1 MKGSQTIGTF
11 LELGSTQAVEC
22 LGRTGLDYIVID
34 TEHNCY
40 SAESVGAYIRAAEN
54 TGLLPYVRIG
64 DIRRPYVLRMLDLGA
79 RGLIVPNITSADQV
93 RELVTYAKF
102 PPVGRRGYCPNRT
115 TGWGQD
121 AWARDV
127 RSYMAECNRRC
138 KLIPQCET
146 REALDEVEEIAALE
160 GVDGIFVGPCDLS
173 IALGIPLA
181 FDDPVL
187 LDAIERVRLACA
199 ANGKEAL
206 IFASGPEDAR
216 RWLERGFDSVTCGL
230 DAAVLAQSYQG
241 LVSACRPEGGPL
253 RG

>member
-102 PPVGRRGYCPNRT
+102 PPVGRRGLEIKGRSRRRRAFWPSRRGS
-115 TGWGQD
+115 GWPWG
-121 AWARDV
+121 
-127 RSYMAECNRRC
+127 
-138 KLIPQCET
+138 
-146 REALDEVEEIAALE
+146 
-160 GVDGIFVGPCDLS
+160 
-173 IALGIPLA
+173 
-181 FDDPVL
+181 
-187 LDAIERVRLACA
+187 
-199 ANGKEAL
+199 
-206 IFASGPEDAR
+206 
-216 RWLERGFDSVTCGL
+216 
-230 DAAVLAQSYQG
+230 
-241 LVSACRPEGGPL
+241 
-253 RG
+253 

>member
-1 MKGSQTIGTF
+1 MARKKTIGTF
-11 LELGSTQAVEC
+11 LELGSCQAVEC

-40 SAESVGAYIRAAEN
+40 SEESAGAYIRAAEN

-79 RGLIVPNITSADQV
+79 RGLIVPNITSVEQV

-102 PPVGRRGYCPNRT
+102 PPVGQRGYCPNRT

-121 AWARDV
+121 DWAQDV
-127 RSYMAECNRRC
+127 QAYMAACNRRC

-146 REALDEVEEIAALE
+146 REALEAVEEIASLE

-173 IALGIPLA
+173 ISLGIPLQ
-181 FDDPVL
+181 FDSPVL
-187 LDAIERVRLACA
+187 LEAIERVLRACQQY
-199 ANGKEAL
+199 GKEAL
-206 IFASGPEDAR
+206 IFASSPADGK

-230 DAAVLAQSYQG
+230 DTVVLAEGCRQM
-241 LVSACRPEGGPL
+241 VSACRPE
-253 RG
+253 